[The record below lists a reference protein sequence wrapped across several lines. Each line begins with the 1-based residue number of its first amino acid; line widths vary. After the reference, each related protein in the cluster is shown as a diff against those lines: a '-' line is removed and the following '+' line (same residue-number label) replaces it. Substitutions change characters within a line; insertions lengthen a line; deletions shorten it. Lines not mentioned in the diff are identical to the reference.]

1 MSFLTIIFS
10 LVFCL
15 SGVVGGGGFSVIE
28 HWLPEDELKQ
38 DSFRLFSVL
47 MFVCVLAGIY
57 VFLRPNIQN
66 GLLFFVFT
74 SGVTSGSFRLGR
86 SYVSEIENWIKE
98 VSK

>member
-1 MSFLTIIFS
+1 
-10 LVFCL
+10 VFFA

-28 HWLPEDELKQ
+28 HWLPDDKLKR

-47 MFVCVLAGIY
+47 MFVCVLAGIC
-57 VFLRPNIQN
+57 VFLKPSIQN

-74 SGVTSGSFRLGR
+74 SMVTGGSFRLSR
-86 SYVSEIENWIKE
+86 KYASEIENWIKE